1 MMYDPMMIQPMRDE
15 LTRIGMKELRNPE
28 DVDTELQEKG
38 TAFYFINSVCG
49 CAAGSARPAITLA
62 LQHEKK
68 PEKLLTSFAGNDRDA
83 VAKARSYF
91 AGFPPSSPQMA
102 ILKDG
107 KVVWMMERW
116 QIEGRMPQD
125 IAKDIIDA
133 FDSLN

>member
-15 LTRIGMKELRNPE
+15 LTRIGMKELRSAE
-28 DVDTELQEKG
+28 DVDAELQEKG

-125 IAKDIIDA
+125 IAKDIIGA

>member
-125 IAKDIIDA
+125 IAKDIIGA

>member
-116 QIEGRMPQD
+116 QIEGRMPQE
-125 IAKDIIDA
+125 IAKDIIGA

>member
-15 LTRIGMKELRNPE
+15 LTRIGMKELRSPE

-38 TAFYFINSVCG
+38 TVFYFINSVCG

-91 AGFPPSSPQMA
+91 TGFPPSSPQMA

-107 KVVWMMERW
+107 KIVWMMERW

-125 IAKDIIDA
+125 IAKDIVSA

>member
-15 LTRIGMKELRNPE
+15 LTRIGMKELRSPE

-125 IAKDIIDA
+125 IAKDIIGA

>member
-1 MMYDPMMIQPMRDE
+1 MYDPMMIQPMRDE
-15 LTRIGMKELRNPE
+15 LTRIGMKELRSPE

-91 AGFPPSSPQMA
+91 TGFPPSSPQMA

-107 KVVWMMERW
+107 KIVWMMERW

-125 IAKDIIDA
+125 IAKDIVSA

>member
-15 LTRIGMKELRNPE
+15 LTRIGMKELRTPE
-28 DVDTELQEKG
+28 AVESELQEKG

-62 LQHEKK
+62 LQNEKK
-68 PEKLLTSFAGNDRDA
+68 PEKLLTSFAGNDKDA

-91 AGFPPSSPQMA
+91 TGFPPSSPQMA

-107 KVVWMMERW
+107 KIVWMMERW

-125 IAKDIIDA
+125 IAKDIVSA
-133 FDSLN
+133 FNSLN

>member
-15 LTRIGMKELRNPE
+15 LTRIGMKELRSPE

-91 AGFPPSSPQMA
+91 TGFPPSSPQMA

-107 KVVWMMERW
+107 KIVWMMERW

-125 IAKDIIDA
+125 IAKDIVSA